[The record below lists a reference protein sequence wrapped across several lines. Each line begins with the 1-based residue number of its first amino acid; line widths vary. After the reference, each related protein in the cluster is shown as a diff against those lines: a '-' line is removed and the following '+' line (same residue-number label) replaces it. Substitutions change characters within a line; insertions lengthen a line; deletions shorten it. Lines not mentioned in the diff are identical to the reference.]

1 MARVIGN
8 NMARSLF
15 DTFLKD
21 TLTLHAQCK
30 QAIPNP
36 IQWMLTLFKVNK
48 LIIPQFI
55 LHSFFVFVVLTFIK
69 TRS

>member
-8 NMARSLF
+8 NIARSLF

-30 QAIPNP
+30 QAIQSNP
-36 IQWMLTLFKVNK
+36 MDADVIQGK
-48 LIIPQFI
+48 
-55 LHSFFVFVVLTFIK
+55 
-69 TRS
+69 

>member
-1 MARVIGN
+1 M
-8 NMARSLF
+8 
-15 DTFLKD
+15 
-21 TLTLHAQCK
+21 
-30 QAIPNP
+30 QASNPNP